1 MSISHFSA
9 NFTTAPGELE
19 EREDSLVD
27 DIIDEEGFAK
37 SRLVVGSVESDTGG
51 FVRQESQGSLSG
63 KSVDLDVPVAISED
77 VFQEEHGLPTCSE
90 INVCQKTQC
99 TSHNESDNLGSV
111 MNVVEPCDTR
121 TTVSCANSE
130 VNTPDSIVVLTSESN
145 SPDGEAVCSSSVTAE
160 KMKHVVTCG
169 PLKPSPISSP
179 DSIEVL
185 GSSSILT
192 SPSSIEVTNY

>member
-1 MSISHFSA
+1 M
-9 NFTTAPGELE
+9 
-19 EREDSLVD
+19 D
-27 DIIDEEGFAK
+27 DTIDEEGFAK

-51 FVRQESQGSLSG
+51 FVHQEGQESLSG
-63 KSVDLDVPVAISED
+63 KSVDMDDPVSISED
-77 VFQEEHGLPTCSE
+77 VFQEEQDSATCLE
-90 INVCQKTQC
+90 IDNHQKTQC
-99 TSHNESDNLGSV
+99 LSHHESDNFGSV
-111 MNVVEPCDTR
+111 INVIEPCDTR
-121 TTVSCANSE
+121 TAISCANSE

-145 SPDGEAVCSSSVTAE
+145 SPDGDAICSSSVTAE

-192 SPSSIEVTNY
+192 SPSSIEVIMISF